1 MRFIDNFRKGAP
13 MQDVVNETSRGRI
26 TRRLPVVSS
35 VVQGFAMPPQM
46 IYSLDNI
53 DFDKPVF
60 TLDEIRQV
68 NPQRYEMEQLT
79 AILYVDR
86 EGNGVIGYK
95 DITANE
101 FWVRGHMP
109 DFPLMPGVVLCE
121 CAAQLAGFYARKY
134 ELLQGDFLG
143 FGGMEEV
150 RFRSP
155 VFVGD
160 RLLIMVKM
168 TKLRPGRRAEFA
180 FQGFVKE
187 KMVFSGVMIGV
198 PIHRDRPQSG
208 DE

>member
-1 MRFIDNFRKGAP
+1 
-13 MQDVVNETSRGRI
+13 
-26 TRRLPVVSS
+26 
-35 VVQGFAMPPQM
+35 MPPQL
-46 IYSLDNI
+46 IYG
-53 DFDKPVF
+53 FDKFDYDRPLF
-60 TLDEIRQV
+60 SIEEIRKV
-68 NPQRYEMEQLT
+68 NPQRFEMEQLT
-79 AILYVDR
+79 AILYVDV
-86 EGNGVIGYK
+86 EGNGLIGYK
-95 DITANE
+95 DITPNE

-109 DFPLMPGVVLCE
+109 EFPLMPGVVLCE

-143 FGGMEEV
+143 FGGMDEV
-150 RFRSP
+150 RFRAP

-198 PIHRDRPQSG
+198 PIHRDRPQTSV
-208 DE
+208 E